1 MVRPRTFQ
9 AARTEPKNHASHE
22 ASARLKG
29 TMALLGVGLA
39 ILAFLVAIDRP
50 QWFHIRPATGTS
62 LAMSH
67 AMGGKAADKNQQPVK
82 ATAPR

>member
-9 AARTEPKNHASHE
+9 ARRTAPQNHASQE
-22 ASARLKG
+22 ASHRLKG

-67 AMGGKAADKNQQPVK
+67 AMGGKAADKNHQPAK
-82 ATAPR
+82 PAAPR